1 MYRDDI
7 PINELSNGVMS
18 TFDYSYIQ
26 LKSCVL
32 LYDNK
37 HYPMSI
43 ISAIFSIEESQKGL
57 MFMEN
62 IRDDNK
68 MNKSYY
74 HEKVSNHLYK
84 SRFGVK
90 LLIKSENEIR
100 GGNSEPYIEY
110 LRNLRNSGLNLMTSQ
125 QQQSMYE
132 DFSLFPQIRS
142 YFTYTTWKF
151 DKKIWLDFNKQLN
164 ISFQG
169 QLSLYLLC
177 LANAFLNVLKN
188 TILQFVHEITRN
200 EYPIRDYLAD
210 HNMRLSNLYNGNFK
224 IYEESII
231 KIYHHANL
239 IKLKPIFVNYYKS
252 QNFKN
257 FQIFLNDEHESYYNL
272 SKNIPKG
279 FIKNIERIIH

>member
-1 MYRDDI
+1 MNHDDI
-7 PINELSNGVMS
+7 SINELSKGVIS

-68 MNKSYY
+68 MDKSYY
-74 HEKVSNHLYK
+74 HKKVSNHLYK

-100 GGNSEPYIEY
+100 DGNSEPYIVY

-132 DFSLFPQIRS
+132 NFSLFPQIRS

-151 DKKIWLDFNKQLN
+151 DKKIWLDFNKQLD
-164 ISFQG
+164 ISFQK

-177 LANAFLNVLKN
+177 LANAFLHVLKN
-188 TILQFVHEITRN
+188 AILQFVHEITRS

-210 HNMRLSNLYNGNFK
+210 HNMRLSNLYNENFK
-224 IYEESII
+224 IYKESII

-257 FQIFLNDEHESYYNL
+257 FQIFLNDEHESYYNS
-272 SKNIPKG
+272 SKNIPND

>member
-1 MYRDDI
+1 MNHDDI
-7 PINELSNGVMS
+7 SINELSKGVIS
-18 TFDYSYIQ
+18 TFDYSCIQ

-68 MNKSYY
+68 MDESYY
-74 HEKVSNHLYK
+74 RKNVSDHLHK

-100 GGNSEPYIEY
+100 GGNSEPHIEY

-132 DFSLFPQIRS
+132 NFSLFPQIRS

-151 DKKIWLDFNKQLN
+151 DKKIWLDFNKQLD
-164 ISFQG
+164 ISVQR

-177 LANAFLNVLKN
+177 IANAFLYVLKN
-188 TILQFVHEITRN
+188 AIYQFVREITRS

-210 HNMRLSNLYNGNFK
+210 HNTRLSNLYNRDFK
-224 IYEESII
+224 IYEENII
-231 KIYHHANL
+231 KIYHHSNL

-272 SKNIPKG
+272 SKDIPND